1 MKCPS
6 CQAENRE
13 DSRFCH
19 QCATPLPK
27 DIQPSVAPTRTMLT
41 PFEELS
47 RGMIFAGRYEVI
59 EEIGKGGMGKV
70 YRVYDQKI
78 NEIVALKLI
87 KPEIGFNEK
96 AVERFKNELKI
107 ARKISHRHVCRLYD
121 LGEYG
126 LAHFITM
133 EYVEGEDLKKFI
145 RRAGQMTTGKAISLA
160 KQVCE
165 GLIEAHRL
173 GVVHRDLKPQN
184 VMIDRDGNA
193 RIMDFGLARFVEA
206 ESMTGS
212 GVLLGTPEYMSP
224 EQVDLKEVDAR
235 SDIYSLGIILYEMVT
250 GRVPFEG
257 ETPLSIAIKHK
268 NEKPRDL
275 HELNPLVP
283 ESLTRVIYK
292 CLEKDRAERYQSGEE
307 LLQDLS
313 RIEEGLPTAVKE
325 KPKTKGEPLGTK
337 EITVKFT
344 LRKLIVPA
352 LLLIIIVLG
361 ALILFKKPA
370 QDTRRSKLLFS
381 KNATAEKAGPSRFHE
396 PNLPPPPGTQ
406 PTDTL
411 GKIGSA
417 LFKFIPSGEHLDVQ
431 ASEKFME
438 SIKGIIPEKGPYQ
451 EAYNKAV
458 ELIQQRKRLSDTGNA
473 ESARQSGKDAQGEMQ
488 KLLSLVSERQSA
500 QKAKETMTVAKTQAR
515 QKGNLEK
522 NLLFR
527 LASYEEGNANEAF
540 VKNDFSGAKILYQ
553 LLERIF
559 PLSPQCANDRGCVE
573 ILQLF
578 VAGLKKDVERIP
590 AGSVDS
596 WLTEYAREIENQAAA
611 FLEKRE
617 FENAGGAYIRAA
629 FLYVKILE
637 PASPAGK

>member
-1 MKCPS
+1 
-6 CQAENRE
+6 
-13 DSRFCH
+13 
-19 QCATPLPK
+19 
-27 DIQPSVAPTRTMLT
+27 
-41 PFEELS
+41 
-47 RGMIFAGRYEVI
+47 
-59 EEIGKGGMGKV
+59 
-70 YRVYDQKI
+70 
-78 NEIVALKLI
+78 
-87 KPEIGFNEK
+87 
-96 AVERFKNELKI
+96 
-107 ARKISHRHVCRLYD
+107 

-145 RRAGQMTTGKAISLA
+145 RRAGQMTTAKAISLA

-184 VMIDRDGNA
+184 VMIDREGNA

-206 ESMTGS
+206 EGVTGS

-250 GRVPFEG
+250 GKVPFEG

-275 HELNPLVP
+275 RELNPLVP
-283 ESLTRVIYK
+283 ESLTSLIYR
-292 CLEKDRAERYQSGEE
+292 CLEKDRAERYQSAEE
-307 LLQDLS
+307 LLQDLT
-313 RIEEGLPTAVKE
+313 RIEGGLPKAVKE

-344 LRKLIVPA
+344 LRKLLLPA
-352 LLLIIIVLG
+352 LLLIIILLG

-370 QDTRRSKLLFS
+370 QDTRISRAPFS
-381 KNATAEKAGPSRFHE
+381 TDAGAGKMQPSQFRDV
-396 PNLPPPPGTQ
+396 NLPPPPGTQ
-406 PTDTL
+406 PADTL

-458 ELIQQRKRLSDTGNA
+458 ELIQQRKKLSDTGNT
-473 ESARQSGKDAQGEMQ
+473 EGARQTNKDAQGEMQ
-488 KLLSLVSERQSA
+488 KLLSLVSERQTA
-500 QKAKETMTVAKTQAR
+500 QKAKETMAAAKTQAR
-515 QKGNLEK
+515 QKGNLDK

-527 LASYEEGNANEAF
+527 LASYEESNADEAF
-540 VKNDFSGAKILYQ
+540 AKNDYSGAKILYE

-559 PLSPQCANDRGCVE
+559 PLSPQCSNDRGCVE

-578 VAGLKKDVERIP
+578 VAGLKKDVERLP
-590 AGSVDS
+590 AGSIDQ
-596 WLTEYAREIENQAAA
+596 WLNEYAGQIENQAAA

-617 FENAGGAYIRAA
+617 FENASGAYIRAA
-629 FLYVKILE
+629 FLYEKILE